1 MTPERYH
8 KFRAVLD
15 RRQPDLTV
23 LTDQV
28 HKNHNLSAI
37 IRTCDAVGIPEIHLT
52 QPKLGYRQFRRRSM
66 GSHKWVN
73 VHHHEE
79 ISDGVDYLKNRGFRI
94 YAAHFSEHAIPFHQV
109 DFTIPCALVLG
120 AEKRGISPTAAAQ
133 ADQHIIIPMQGMVG
147 SYNVSVA
154 AAVILVEAQRQ
165 RQAKGLYDT
174 NKLPPNLYSRT
185 LFQWGYPELARY
197 CDDRGLDYPGI
208 NESGQLIEPSHWYAQ
223 VRGNNRIPGTAKESL

>member
-37 IRTCDAVGIPEIHLT
+37 IRTCDAVGIPDIHLT
-52 QPKLGYRQFRRRSM
+52 QPKEGYRGIRRRSM
-66 GSHKWVN
+66 GSHKYVE
-73 VHHHEE
+73 VHHYERIEDTVGH
-79 ISDGVDYLKNRGFRI
+79 LKAQGFTI
-94 YAAHFSEHAIPFHQV
+94 YAAHFSDKAVPYHNI
-109 DFTIPCALVLG
+109 DFTQPGALMLG
-120 AEKRGISPTAAAQ
+120 AEKQGISAEAAEL
-133 ADQHIIIPMQGMVG
+133 ADQHIIIPMQGMVA

-165 RQAKGLYDT
+165 RLLKGLYDT
-174 NKLPPNLYSRT
+174 PKLPPDVYQRMI
-185 LFQWGYPELARY
+185 FQWGYPELARY
-197 CDDRGLDYPGI
+197 CDERKLSYPEI
-208 NESGQLIEPSHWYAQ
+208 NDDGQLINPSLWYEK
-223 VRGNNRIPGTAKESL
+223 VRTSNQSSTD

>member
-1 MTPERYH
+1 MTPERYQ

-37 IRTCDAVGIPEIHLT
+37 LRTCDAVGIPEVHLT

-73 VHHHEE
+73 VRHHDVVKQGIQH
-79 ISDGVDYLKNRGFRI
+79 LKEKGFRI
-94 YAAHFSEHAIPFHQV
+94 YAAHFSEQAVPFHQV
-109 DFTIPCALVLG
+109 DFTTPCALILG
-120 AEKRGISPTAAAQ
+120 AEKKGISTEAANL

-154 AAVILVEAQRQ
+154 AAVILIEAQRQ
-165 RQAKGLYDT
+165 RQAKGLYD
-174 NKLPPNLYSRT
+174 NPRLNSKIYQPT
-185 LFQWGYPELARY
+185 LFRWGYPELARY
-197 CDDRGLDYPGI
+197 CDDRNLEYPEI
-208 NESGQLIEPSHWYAQ
+208 NDTGQLVNPSDWYA
-223 VRGNNRIPGTAKESL
+223 RIQSCRN